1 MKRFACCLL
10 FSLLISEAGFDG
22 NCLAAD
28 WPMWRYDAG
37 RTASS
42 PESLP
47 DPLHLRW
54 VKEFPKLRPAYRE
67 ARLQFDAGYE
77 PIVLGKT
84 MFVASSETESVVAL
98 DTDTGEERWE
108 FFAEGPIRLAPAAS
122 QDRIYFG
129 SDDGWFYCVDA
140 KSGRLLWKFQA
151 VPSGRKIL
159 GNARMISLWPIRGG
173 AAVQDGK
180 VYFAAGVWPME
191 GVFIYCLDA
200 TSGEV
205 IWRNDECSFIYGTQ
219 PHAAEAL
226 GGVTPQGYLVI
237 AGEELIVPCGQALP
251 ARLDLKTGKLISF
264 ELPKPGRQPGGWF
277 TSVEARRGL
286 VVMDR
291 EINRDLHEDK
301 IYQGPGSPEVRSTIT
316 LAGNPHRFSDEW
328 PIGKAKVHTLLAADG
343 KLFIVDPEGRLYC
356 FGSEKPESVQEH
368 KLTSDTDSARNTNQ
382 KVTSLDAVL
391 SQTKTRDGYAW
402 IRGMGSSLPEAIGI
416 IKAFRQQTDFHL
428 VATDPNA
435 ELLNQLRK
443 QERLNRER
451 IALLVDVGKKLKLP
465 PYFASLIYSEAAPTN
480 EELNCLRPYGGVGC
494 FAISEGDH
502 TALKTQIEAAGHDE
516 FTCTRTGRF
525 SVIRRGAL
533 PGAANYTGGWS
544 SPDERVRAPLGVL
557 WFDDALGHFKRSP
570 QPWFVDGVM
579 VSYPK
584 DWMEKHREGRM
595 PPYDLLPP
603 LYSDVYT
610 GRLISEKE
618 TLLEGLDFPKR
629 DITEPQPNQ
638 YRPPTQQDAWKP
650 KQPILGDRVNPLT
663 GETEPRAIPKS
674 YGCDGGVDYGFLY
687 TMRSGTPA
695 FYDKRME
702 SGTFNIA
709 GPRSGCTNSIIP
721 ACGVLNVPYFYE
733 GCTCSYPLPVG
744 LALISLAPEHEQW
757 SSWGPGSS
765 ENIRRVGI
773 NFGAPGDRMS
783 PEGTLWLDVPN
794 RGGPSPNVEVAI
806 EPKTA
811 MPIYHHSLFV
821 EGGMGWPWVVASG
834 IQGAENIQ
842 IKGLKPGTATVRLY
856 FSDPENE
863 QAGQRIFDVLLD
875 ENVVEKNLDVAQVSG
890 GRMRGMVRSYP
901 NIQISQELSIG
912 LKPHKGQTLLNG
924 VEIIPAGDPVDEFPE
939 KSPKE

>member
-1 MKRFACCLL
+1 MRFACCLFL
-10 FSLLISEAGFDG
+10 AVFLCEMGSDAVG
-22 NCLAAD
+22 LAAD

-42 PESLP
+42 PEKLP
-47 DPLHLRW
+47 EPLHLRW
-54 VKEFPKLRPAYRE
+54 VKEFPKVRPAYRE

-84 MFVASSETESVVAL
+84 IIVASPQTESVLAL
-98 DTDTGEERWE
+98 DTETGEERWE
-108 FFAEGPIRLAPAAS
+108 FFAEGPIRLAPAAW
-122 QDRIYFG
+122 QGRIYFG
-129 SDDGWFYCVDA
+129 SDDGYFYCVDA
-140 KSGRLLWKFQA
+140 KSGQGVWRSQA
-151 VPSGRKIL
+151 VPSGRKVL
-159 GNARMISLWPIRGG
+159 GNGRMISLWPIRGG
-173 AAVQDGK
+173 AVAQDGK

-205 IWRNDECSFIYGTQ
+205 IWRTDECSFVYGTQ

-301 IYQGPGSPEVRSTIT
+301 VYQGPGDPEVRSTIT
-316 LAGNPHRFSDEW
+316 LAGQPHRFSDEW
-328 PIGKAKVHTLLAADG
+328 PLVKGKVHTLLAADG
-343 KLFIVDPEGRLYC
+343 KLFVVDQEGRLYC
-356 FGSEKPESVQEH
+356 FGSEPPETVREH
-368 KLTSDTDSARNTNQ
+368 KLARASES
-382 KVTSLDAVL
+382 SLTRIQSQVDVDDILA
-391 SQTKTRDGYAW
+391 QTKVRDGYAW
-402 IRGMGSSLPEAIGI
+402 IRGAGSTVSEAAGL
-416 IKAFRQQTDFHL
+416 IKAFRQKTNFHL
-428 VATDPNA
+428 VVTDRNA
-435 ELLNQLRK
+435 ELLTELRK
-443 QERLNRER
+443 HERRNRER
-451 IALLVDVGKKLKLP
+451 LALLTDNGYDLGLP
-465 PYFASLIYSEAAPTN
+465 PYFASLIYSEEAPTIDD
-480 EELNCLRPYGGVGC
+480 LNCLRPLGGVAC
-494 FAISEGDH
+494 LAISEDDH
-502 TALKTQIEAAGHDE
+502 NALKSNIESLSKEDY
-516 FTCTRTGRF
+516 TCTRAGDFTI
-525 SVIRRGAL
+525 IRRGAL

-544 SPDERVRAPLGVL
+544 SPDQRVRAPLGVL

-584 DWMEKHREGRM
+584 DWMEKHREGRK

-603 LYSDVYT
+603 VYSDVYT

-650 KQPILGDRVNPLT
+650 KQPILGERINPLT

-687 TMRSGTPA
+687 TMRSGTPS
-695 FYDKRME
+695 FYDKRLE

-744 LALISLAPEHEQW
+744 LALISMPPNHEQW
-757 SSWGPGSS
+757 SSWGPGPS

-783 PEGTLWLDVPN
+783 PEGTLWLEVPSK
-794 RGGPSPNVEVAI
+794 GGPSPEAEVSI

-811 MPIYHHSLFV
+811 VPFYHHSLFMM
-821 EGGMGWPWVVASG
+821 GGTGWPWVTASG
-834 IQGAENIQ
+834 IQGAETIQ
-842 IKGLKPGTATVRLY
+842 IEGLKPGTVTVRLY
-856 FSDPENE
+856 FSDPDHFL
-863 QAGQRIFDVLLD
+863 AGQREFDVALNGKVVANRLD
-875 ENVVEKNLDVAQVSG
+875 IAHLARGS
-890 GRMRGMVRSYP
+890 MRGMVQTYP
-901 NIQISQELSIG
+901 NITIGKELRID
-912 LKPHKGQTLLNG
+912 LKAHKGQTVLCG
-924 VEIIPAGDPVDEFPE
+924 VEIIPAGGSMDTFSLEPPGF
-939 KSPKE
+939 